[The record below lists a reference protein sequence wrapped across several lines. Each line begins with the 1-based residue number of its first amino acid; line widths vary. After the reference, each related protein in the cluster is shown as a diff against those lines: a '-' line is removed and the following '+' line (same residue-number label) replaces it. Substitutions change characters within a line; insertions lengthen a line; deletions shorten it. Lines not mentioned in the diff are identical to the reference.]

1 MITLTIGYLS
11 GLAIVLMA
19 GHQNLFPD
27 WFVIGYCV
35 VLCFLYFA
43 GGIVECSKRERVE
56 QLEAKNIELEKK
68 MNHITALL
76 EKYRGEYK

>member
-27 WFVIGYCV
+27 WFVIGYSV
-35 VLCFLYFA
+35 ISCFLYFA

-56 QLEAKNIELEKK
+56 QLEFENKELKK
-68 MNHITALL
+68 KINQITELL
-76 EKYRGEYK
+76 KEE